1 MVANENGKGN
11 QKLSALIITYNEE
24 ENICDVLDCLDFAD
38 EIIIVDSFSTDS
50 TVKLATENPKVTVY
64 QNRFEDFTKQ
74 RNLALSY
81 AQHDWILFLDADERL
96 TSASRNEVIRTIND
110 PNAKD
115 AYYIY
120 RLFYFCGAKI
130 RFSGTQNDKNF
141 RLFRKSKASYDV
153 KKKVHE
159 TLVVHGSIGI
169 LKSKIKHYS
178 FASYDSYKDKMI
190 HYGVL
195 KGQER
200 HAKQQNYAFAAHLAK
215 VVFRFSKTYILDLG
229 ILDGRRGFQLCYLQS
244 LSVHETF
251 MSLKKEEKKHRLALK
266 V

>member
-1 MVANENGKGN
+1 MVAQENQHLN

-24 ENICDVLDCLDFAD
+24 DNIDDVLTCLDFAD
-38 EIIIVDSFSTDS
+38 EIIIVDSFSTDA
-50 TVKLATENPKVTVY
+50 TVKLAAAHPKVTVY
-64 QNRFEDFTKQ
+64 QHCFEDFTKQ

-96 TSASRNEVIRTIND
+96 TPACRNEVMKTIND
-110 PNAKD
+110 PAAKD

-159 TLVVHGSIGI
+159 TLVVNGSIGI
-169 LKSKIKHYS
+169 LKNKIEHYS
-178 FASYDSYKDKMI
+178 FASYDTYKEKMI

-195 KGQER
+195 KGQEQ
-200 HAKQQNYAFAAHLAK
+200 HAKQHNYIFATHYAK
-215 VVFRFSKTYILDLG
+215 VLFRFAKAYILDLG
-229 ILDGRRGFQLCYLQS
+229 ILDGRKGLQLCYLQS